1 MRALCSTVAFLV
13 STLALGARASAHVPL
28 LAPRVSLSLAID
40 WNEMVLARA
49 LAQPRGATATAAAT
63 LVRRHRVPKL
73 SVTSGATTPLPPALG
88 VAAYDRVERLAR
100 TILSPRYD
108 SPDAEHRRL
117 FRSVYLTPYA
127 PYLGCYGFNLSVET
141 DALLR

>member
-1 MRALCSTVAFLV
+1 MRALCSTVAFLMA
-13 STLALGARASAHVPL
+13 TLELCAPASAHVPL
-28 LAPRVSLSLAID
+28 YAPRVSLSLALD
-40 WNEMVLARA
+40 WNNVVLARA
-49 LAQPRGATATAAAT
+49 LAQPTAEATAAT
-63 LVRRHRVPKL
+63 IVRRHRIPKL
-73 SVTSGATTPLPPALG
+73 SVTSGATTPLPQALD

-100 TILSPRYD
+100 AILSPRYD